1 LVSISNIVVPGI
13 CVLIV
18 AGIISFFIVYG
29 FYPEKHANVN
39 LYGVCYELVGPAYQK
54 YTNLAAQKE
63 LTMIRLQS
71 YAIKSPDLSIPIV
84 FTGSKKQITNFV
96 NKYTS
101 GLYIVSNEEMDPGFV
116 NIDMQIVKAIV
127 TKPILQ
133 RITNDLTIDDFNPLK
148 KTVGGSIGL
157 QSTSYISSAQEEKI
171 MTYVDQLVQN
181 GVKKIIFDGEKQ
193 GEVGGV
199 KPHECRN

>member
-39 LYGVCYELVGPAYQK
+39 LYGVCYELVGPAYKK

>member
-1 LVSISNIVVPGI
+1 MVSISNIVVPSI

-29 FYPEKHANVN
+29 FYPEKHVNVN

-63 LTMIRLQS
+63 LTMLRLQS
-71 YAIKSPDLSIPIV
+71 YAIKSPDLSIPII
-84 FTGSKKQITNFV
+84 FTGSKEQITNFV
-96 NKYTS
+96 NKYTN
-101 GLYIVSNEEMDPGFV
+101 GLYVVSNEGMDPGFA
-116 NIDMQIVKAIV
+116 NIDMQIVKATV
-127 TKPILQ
+127 TKPTLQ

-181 GVKKIIFDGEKQ
+181 GVKKIISDGENQ
-193 GEVGGV
+193 GLAGGV
-199 KPHECRN
+199 KPRECRN

>member
-1 LVSISNIVVPGI
+1 LVSTSNIVVPSI

-18 AGIISFFIVYG
+18 AGIISFFVVYG

-39 LYGVCYELVGPAYQK
+39 LYGVCYELVGPAYKK

-84 FTGSKKQITNFV
+84 FTGSKEQITNFV

-101 GLYIVSNEEMDPGFV
+101 GLYIVSNEGMDPGFV

-127 TKPILQ
+127 TKPTLQ

>member
-1 LVSISNIVVPGI
+1 MVSISNIIVPSI

-39 LYGVCYELVGPAYQK
+39 LYGVCYELVGSAYQK

-63 LTMIRLQS
+63 LTMLRLQS
-71 YAIKSPDLSIPIV
+71 YAIKSHDLSIPIV
-84 FTGSKKQITNFV
+84 FTGSKEQITNFV

-101 GLYIVSNEEMDPGFV
+101 GLYIVSNEAMDPGFA
-116 NIDMQIVKAIV
+116 NIDMQIVKAVV
-127 TKPILQ
+127 TKPTLQ

-148 KTVGGSIGL
+148 KTIGGSIGL

-171 MTYVDQLVQN
+171 MTYVDQLLQN
-181 GVKKIIFDGEKQ
+181 GVKKIISDGEQQ
-193 GEVGGV
+193 GEVGGI
-199 KPHECRN
+199 KQHECRN

>member
-1 LVSISNIVVPGI
+1 LVSISNIVIPSV
-13 CVLIV
+13 CVLVV
-18 AGIISFFIVYG
+18 AGIISFFVVYG
-29 FYPEKHANVN
+29 FYPEKHVNVN

-54 YTNLAAQKE
+54 YTDLAAQKE
-63 LTMIRLQS
+63 LTMLRLQS

-84 FTGSKKQITNFV
+84 FTGSKEQITNFV
-96 NKYTS
+96 NKYTN
-101 GLYIVSNEEMDPGFV
+101 GLYVVSNEGMDPGFA

-127 TKPILQ
+127 TKPTLQ

-157 QSTSYISSAQEEKI
+157 QSTSDISSAQEEKI
-171 MTYVDQLVQN
+171 MTYVDQIIQN
-181 GVKKIIFDGEKQ
+181 GVKRIISDDENQ
-193 GEVGGV
+193 GSVGGV

>member
-1 LVSISNIVVPGI
+1 MVSISNIVVPSI

-84 FTGSKKQITNFV
+84 FTGSKEQITNFV

-101 GLYIVSNEEMDPGFV
+101 GLYIVSNEGMDPGFV

-127 TKPILQ
+127 TKPTLQ
-133 RITNDLTIDDFNPLK
+133 RITNDLTIDDFNLLK

>member
-1 LVSISNIVVPGI
+1 MVSISNIVIPSV

-18 AGIISFFIVYG
+18 AGILSFFVVYG
-29 FYPEKHANVN
+29 FYPEKHVNVN

-54 YTNLAAQKE
+54 YTDLAAQKE
-63 LTMIRLQS
+63 LTMLRLQS

-84 FTGSKKQITNFV
+84 FTGSKEQITSFV
-96 NKYTS
+96 NKYTN
-101 GLYIVSNEEMDPGFV
+101 GLYVVSNERMDPGFA

-127 TKPILQ
+127 TKPTLQ

-157 QSTSYISSAQEEKI
+157 QSTSDISSAQEEKI
-171 MTYVDQLVQN
+171 MTYVDQIVQN
-181 GVKKIIFDGEKQ
+181 GVKRIISDGENQ
-193 GEVGGV
+193 GPVGGV

>member
-1 LVSISNIVVPGI
+1 MVSISNIVVPSI

-29 FYPEKHANVN
+29 FYPEKHVNVN

-84 FTGSKKQITNFV
+84 FTGSKEQITNFV
-96 NKYTS
+96 NKYTG
-101 GLYIVSNEEMDPGFV
+101 GLYIVSNEGMDPGFA

-127 TKPILQ
+127 TKPTLQ

-181 GVKKIIFDGEKQ
+181 GVKKIISDGENQ
-193 GEVGGV
+193 GSVGGV

>member
-1 LVSISNIVVPGI
+1 MVSISNIVIPSV

-18 AGIISFFIVYG
+18 AGILSFFVVYG
-29 FYPEKHANVN
+29 FYPEKHVNVN

-54 YTNLAAQKE
+54 YTDLAAQKE
-63 LTMIRLQS
+63 LTMLRLQS

-84 FTGSKKQITNFV
+84 FTGSKEQITSFV
-96 NKYTS
+96 NKYTN
-101 GLYIVSNEEMDPGFV
+101 GLYVVSNEGMDPGFA

-127 TKPILQ
+127 TKPTLQ

-157 QSTSYISSAQEEKI
+157 QSTSDISSAQEEKI
-171 MTYVDQLVQN
+171 MTYVDQIVQN
-181 GVKKIIFDGEKQ
+181 GVKRIISDGENQ
-193 GEVGGV
+193 GPVGGV

>member
-1 LVSISNIVVPGI
+1 LVSISNIVIPSV

-18 AGIISFFIVYG
+18 AGILSFFVVYG
-29 FYPEKHANVN
+29 FYPEKHVNVN

-54 YTNLAAQKE
+54 YTDLAAQKE
-63 LTMIRLQS
+63 LTMLRLQS

-84 FTGSKKQITNFV
+84 FTGSKEQITSFV
-96 NKYTS
+96 NKYTN
-101 GLYIVSNEEMDPGFV
+101 GLYVVSNEGMDPGFA

-127 TKPILQ
+127 TKPTLQ

-157 QSTSYISSAQEEKI
+157 QSTSDISSAQEEKI
-171 MTYVDQLVQN
+171 MTYVDQIVQN
-181 GVKKIIFDGEKQ
+181 GVKRIISDGENQ
-193 GEVGGV
+193 GPVGGV

>member
-1 LVSISNIVVPGI
+1 MVSTSNIVVPSI

-39 LYGVCYELVGPAYQK
+39 LYGVCYELVGPAYKK

-84 FTGSKKQITNFV
+84 FTGSKKQITNFA

-157 QSTSYISSAQEEKI
+157 QSASYISSAQEEKI

>member
-1 LVSISNIVVPGI
+1 MVSISNIVIPSI

-29 FYPEKHANVN
+29 FYPEKHVNVN
-39 LYGVCYELVGPAYQK
+39 LYGVCYELVEPAYQK

-63 LTMIRLQS
+63 LTMLRLQS

-84 FTGSKKQITNFV
+84 FTGNKEQITNFV
-96 NKYTS
+96 NKYTD
-101 GLYIVSNEEMDPGFV
+101 GLYVVSNEGMDPGFA
-116 NIDMQIVKAIV
+116 NIDMQLVKAIV
-127 TKPILQ
+127 TKPTLQ

-157 QSTSYISSAQEEKI
+157 QSTSYISSVQEEKI

-181 GVKKIIFDGEKQ
+181 GVKKIISDGENQ
-193 GEVGGV
+193 GSVGGV